1 MWCGV
6 GWGHWSS
13 GLQTGA
19 AGSLVGAHPKVW
31 KSCQQWRRRRHASH
45 LKSLPPSPWLP
56 TRSFIILKYMDLITI
71 AVPPALPACLTVATA
86 IAVARLQVRAWGGR
100 QRVCGSGPMCG

>member
-1 MWCGV
+1 M
-6 GWGHWSS
+6 GWGQWSS

-19 AGSLVGAHPKVW
+19 AGSLVGAHAKFG
-31 KSCQQWRRRRHASH
+31 KSCKLWRRGRHASH
-45 LKSLPPSPWLP
+45 LKSLLPFPWLP

-86 IAVARLQVRAWGGR
+86 IAVARLQVREWGGS
-100 QRVCGSGPMCG
+100 QRVWGSGPMCG